1 MSRGVGRSPAPTSGD
16 AERTQLAQAA
26 GSLCG
31 PADRTGVVDRL
42 LAEGVQSRVWRV
54 VTSGPDGCRNHAV
67 KWFRPG
73 YRAGDSVAAE
83 YAALVGLDRALCE
96 LGTETYRVRCP
107 QPVRRWDWGYAMS
120 AVSGCRLDRALAR
133 RRSPADEERL
143 LVRDLVAGLTAF
155 HAAHGGPYGD
165 FHAGNVLLGADRAV
179 YLIDPAP
186 ANPAFFTWPAEATP
200 PPLAVDLAY
209 WTFSAAVRAP
219 RHPRTA
225 AAALRLAGA
234 LRDAAVHPAGGR
246 RLAAEIDRCLADYWV
261 RLARQGLRQHA
272 VAALARRLRP
282 ADGRPDRGGEDDR
295 GRR

>member
-1 MSRGVGRSPAPTSGD
+1 MRAGHGDVPGALPATGTAVGLGVCDVGGVRLPAGSGAGSPA
-16 AERTQLAQAA
+16 
-26 GSLCG
+26 
-31 PADRTGVVDRL
+31 
-42 LAEGVQSRVWRV
+42 
-54 VTSGPDGCRNHAV
+54 
-67 KWFRPG
+67 
-73 YRAGDSVAAE
+73 
-83 YAALVGLDRALCE
+83 
-96 LGTETYRVRCP
+96 
-107 QPVRRWDWGYAMS
+107 
-120 AVSGCRLDRALAR
+120 
-133 RRSPADEERL
+133 
-143 LVRDLVAGLTAF
+143 VAGLTAF